1 MSSGNSA
8 GNRTSVPKVHSRNL
22 SAADAPAGNVTSLEI
37 ARQEFARNKYRVL
50 LAHDLTGPSEIAL
63 VRAARLTL
71 EREGRLTILHVVDS
85 ELPAPVIE
93 ARRARAKSCLETE
106 VCRWLG
112 SRKLSYRIAIGV
124 GEPAGAIAARAQ
136 AHDVDLVVTGR
147 NQRRAVA
154 NRSTTVGH
162 LLRQAQRPVLVVG
175 NPNQSPYQRVLIPID
190 FTDASAARIR
200 FAAAFLPQARLHLLH
215 AYKRRFQDYIA
226 APSLTFGPEEE
237 RGKVS
242 GPERDDCS
250 LSHHTALSFCLA
262 RDLFR
267 KPAPTL
273 QDRAPVERQRKQALS
288 WLIEA
293 SGLGERRPV
302 VTIEGGDALALVK
315 QELARQKTDLLVLGA
330 HARSATEHT
339 SISSAGGGTVGW
351 RSPCDVLFLSLYDLP
366 DRSIVS
372 SRAMS
377 CE

>member
-8 GNRTSVPKVHSRNL
+8 SNRTSVPKVHSRNL

-71 EREGRLTILHVVDS
+71 EREGHLTILHVVDS

-215 AYKRRFQDYIA
+215 AY
-226 APSLTFGPEEE
+226 
-237 RGKVS
+237 
-242 GPERDDCS
+242 
-250 LSHHTALSFCLA
+250 
-262 RDLFR
+262 
-267 KPAPTL
+267 
-273 QDRAPVERQRKQALS
+273 
-288 WLIEA
+288 
-293 SGLGERRPV
+293 
-302 VTIEGGDALALVK
+302 
-315 QELARQKTDLLVLGA
+315 
-330 HARSATEHT
+330 
-339 SISSAGGGTVGW
+339 
-351 RSPCDVLFLSLYDLP
+351 
-366 DRSIVS
+366 
-372 SRAMS
+372 
-377 CE
+377 